1 MASTSNASGVSTA
14 SASAASTGS
23 HGRSYTSSHHGNTV
37 VDGFQR
43 LWMDGLMCD
52 TQLLVQGQTFN
63 VHRSYLAACSQYFF
77 SMFTEDFQE
86 KNQKQVELKGKVQAT
101 CATASLL
108 CSVL

>member
-1 MASTSNASGVSTA
+1 MATSASTA
-14 SASAASTGS
+14 SATSTSTSTSTVSASAATTGS
-23 HGRSYTSSHHGNTV
+23 HGRSYASCHHGNTV

-43 LWMDGLMCD
+43 LWMDALMCD

-86 KNQKQVELKGKVQAT
+86 KNQKQVELKGE
-101 CATASLL
+101 
-108 CSVL
+108 